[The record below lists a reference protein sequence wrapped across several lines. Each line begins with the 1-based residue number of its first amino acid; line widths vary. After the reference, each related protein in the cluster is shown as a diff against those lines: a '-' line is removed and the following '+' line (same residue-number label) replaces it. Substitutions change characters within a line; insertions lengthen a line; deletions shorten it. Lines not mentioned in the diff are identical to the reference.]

1 MNASL
6 ARLKEWFAQL
16 APRERWMVL
25 LCAVVVGVA
34 VLYGGIWQP
43 LVKAQKQREEA
54 LASARTVA
62 GRIEELAVLS
72 QQAHAG
78 RGLPVNRSASILGV
92 VDQGAG
98 GTLGKAPS
106 RIQPEGDREVK
117 VWIEDVPSDN
127 LLRWLQE
134 LETRFG
140 IHAQTAE
147 IEKQST
153 PGLVS
158 AQLSLVR

>member
-1 MNASL
+1 MNAAL

-25 LCAVVVGVA
+25 LCAVVVTVA

-54 LASARTVA
+54 LASARVVA
-62 GRIEELAVLS
+62 ARIEELAALL
-72 QQAHAG
+72 QANAG
-78 RGLPVNRSASILGV
+78 RGMPVNRTTSILSI

-158 AQLSLVR
+158 VQLSLVR